1 MRVSRRRSGW
11 TLVLALALVP
21 LAAAVSANA
30 ANAGNAVNAGN
41 AARPAPPA
49 AKSVEDFFVV
59 SSLDAAHGRMVL
71 KRPTEV
77 TLVMH
82 ADGRTA
88 YRNERGQPLTL
99 HDLRTGDT
107 VYITYRPDSAEPTA
121 LLVRQGPM
129 TVPELERRYLQPSLV
144 PARP

>member
-1 MRVSRRRSGW
+1 MRASRRRSW
-11 TLVLALALVP
+11 ILVLALALAP
-21 LAAAVSANA
+21 RAAAGAASAA
-30 ANAGNAVNAGN
+30 L
-41 AARPAPPA
+41 PAPPA
-49 AKSVEDFFVV
+49 APAAESVEDFFVV
-59 SSLDAAHGRMVL
+59 SSLDADHGRMVL

-82 ADGRTA
+82 VDGRTA
-88 YRNERGQPLTL
+88 YRNERGQPQTL

-107 VYITYRPDSAEPTA
+107 VFITYRPDGAEPTA

-129 TVPELERRYLQPSLV
+129 TVPELERRYLRPSLV